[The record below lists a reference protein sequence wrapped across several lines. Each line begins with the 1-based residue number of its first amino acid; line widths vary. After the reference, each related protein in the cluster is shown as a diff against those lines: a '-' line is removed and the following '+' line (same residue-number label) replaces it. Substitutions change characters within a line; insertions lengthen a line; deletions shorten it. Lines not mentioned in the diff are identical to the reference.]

1 MAAQRKKAL
10 FKARR
15 IVFGNKAAWAICYY
29 HWCRLPLRHW
39 GRIRMC
45 SRYALQVRYDDEF
58 VHEDGIGVNCRHCG
72 LVRYVHKT
80 ILPLMWEEALVTAQ
94 LQAVT
99 LARMGVSQ
107 VQYVD
112 ASTPLTPLG
121 VGAGKRARRP
131 VR

>member
-1 MAAQRKKAL
+1 MPARRQKAA

-15 IVFGNKAAWAICYY
+15 IVFDNKAAWAICYY
-29 HWCRLPLRHW
+29 HWCRLTLRRW

-58 VHEDGIGVNCRHCG
+58 VREAGTNAYCRQCG

-80 ILPLMWEEALVTAQ
+80 ILPLMWEEAMLTVQ

-99 LARMGVSQ
+99 RCE
-107 VQYVD
+107 
-112 ASTPLTPLG
+112 
-121 VGAGKRARRP
+121 
-131 VR
+131 